1 MRKFTIVWGLLL
13 CVLQIGA
20 QGVSVSPEDAAKKK
34 EIKQI
39 KLGEEHV
46 YADVYEVAAD
56 DEAALRLAKTKS
68 VNMLQARVIE
78 QAAEQLGMDKEAVK
92 EIFDVI
98 DDKCQNIVITNG
110 DMVRVFTYILKD
122 KAGLTR
128 KKVSDKDD
136 KYYFREDSI
145 AQNLADQV
153 LEGQDSIN
161 YVVSQPEVK
170 EESVEKVKEETVVE
184 TPEKKE
190 EEVKKDEGTPLV
202 KILPAEQVIPAPEVV
217 IPELCQKLIAT
228 KNFDGLMAFL
238 RKEKAANKLMWGN
251 ANRMQRHELCY
262 IVAIDRATKEI
273 VAVLDKGE
281 AERMNFMNK
290 KKEHARNYR
299 GTHSCVFVQEY

>member
-1 MRKFTIVWGLLL
+1 MRKLTVLLGLLL

-20 QGVSVSPEDAAKKK
+20 QGVSVSPEDAAKKQ
-34 EIKQI
+34 EIKEI
-39 KLGEEHV
+39 KLGENHV

-56 DEAALRLAKTKS
+56 DEAALRLAEVKS

-78 QAAEQLGMDKEAVK
+78 QAAGQLGMDKEAVK
-92 EIFDVI
+92 KIFDVI

-110 DMVRVFTYILKD
+110 DMVRVFTYIMKD
-122 KAGLTR
+122 KVGLSR
-128 KKVSDKDD
+128 SKPKDKDD
-136 KYYFREDSI
+136 KYYFGEDSI
-145 AQNLADQV
+145 AKNLADQV

-190 EEVKKDEGTPLV
+190 EEAKKDEGTPLV

-251 ANRMQRHELCY
+251 ANRLQRHELCY
-262 IVAIDRATKEI
+262 IVALDRVTKEI

-290 KKEHARNYR
+290 KREHARDYR

>member
-1 MRKFTIVWGLLL
+1 MRKLTVVLGLLL

-20 QGVSVSPEDAAKKK
+20 QGVSVSPEDAAKKQ
-34 EIKQI
+34 EIKEI

-78 QAAEQLGMDKEAVK
+78 QAAEQLGMDKDAVK

-122 KAGLTR
+122 KVGLTR
-128 KKVSDKDD
+128 KKVSVDDD
-136 KYYFREDSI
+136 KYYFGEDSI
-145 AQNLADQV
+145 AKNLADQV

-190 EEVKKDEGTPLV
+190 EAKKDEGTPLV
-202 KILPAEQVIPAPEVV
+202 KILPAEQVIPASEVV

-228 KNFDGLMAFL
+228 KNFGGLMAFL
-238 RKEKAANKLMWGN
+238 KKEKAANKLMWGN
-251 ANRMQRHELCY
+251 ANKMQRHELCY
-262 IVAIDRATKEI
+262 IVALDRVTKEI

-290 KKEHARNYR
+290 KKEHAQNYR

>member
-1 MRKFTIVWGLLL
+1 
-13 CVLQIGA
+13 LQIGA
-20 QGVSVSPEDAAKKK
+20 QGVSVSPEDAAKKQ
-34 EIKQI
+34 EIKEI

-78 QAAEQLGMDKEAVK
+78 QAAGQLGMDKEAVK
-92 EIFDVI
+92 KIFDVI

-110 DMVRVFTYILKD
+110 DMVRVFTYIMKD
-122 KAGLTR
+122 KVGLTR
-128 KKVSDKDD
+128 KKVSVDDD
-136 KYYFREDSI
+136 KYYFGEDSI
-145 AQNLADQV
+145 AKNLADQV

-190 EEVKKDEGTPLV
+190 EAKKDEGTPLV

-262 IVAIDRATKEI
+262 IVALDRVTKEI

-290 KKEHARNYR
+290 KMEHARNYR
-299 GTHSCVFVQEY
+299 GTHS

>member
-1 MRKFTIVWGLLL
+1 MRKLTVLLGLLL

-20 QGVSVSPEDAAKKK
+20 QGVSVSPEDAAKKQ
-34 EIKQI
+34 EIKEI
-39 KLGEEHV
+39 KLGEDHV

-56 DEAALRLAKTKS
+56 DEAALRLAEVKS

-78 QAAEQLGMDKEAVK
+78 QAAGQLGMDKEAVK
-92 EIFDVI
+92 KIFDVI

-110 DMVRVFTYILKD
+110 DMVRVFTYIMKD
-122 KAGLTR
+122 KVGLSR
-128 KKVSDKDD
+128 SKPKDKDD
-136 KYYFREDSI
+136 KYYFGEDSI
-145 AQNLADQV
+145 AKNLADQV

-190 EEVKKDEGTPLV
+190 EEAKKDEGTPLV

-251 ANRMQRHELCY
+251 ANRLQRHELCY
-262 IVAIDRATKEI
+262 IVALDRVTKEI

-290 KKEHARNYR
+290 KREHARDYR

>member
-1 MRKFTIVWGLLL
+1 MRKLTVLLGLLL

-20 QGVSVSPEDAAKKK
+20 QGVSVSPEDAAKKQ
-34 EIKQI
+34 EIKEI

-78 QAAEQLGMDKEAVK
+78 QAAEQLGMDKDAVK

-122 KAGLTR
+122 KVGLTR
-128 KKVSDKDD
+128 KKVSVDDD
-136 KYYFREDSI
+136 KYYFGEDSI
-145 AQNLADQV
+145 AKNLADQV

-190 EEVKKDEGTPLV
+190 EEAKKDEGTPLV

-238 RKEKAANKLMWGN
+238 KKEKAANKLMWGN
-251 ANRMQRHELCY
+251 ANKMQRHGLCY
-262 IVAIDRATKEI
+262 IVALDRVTKEI

>member
-1 MRKFTIVWGLLL
+1 
-13 CVLQIGA
+13 
-20 QGVSVSPEDAAKKK
+20 
-34 EIKQI
+34 
-39 KLGEEHV
+39 
-46 YADVYEVAAD
+46 
-56 DEAALRLAKTKS
+56 
-68 VNMLQARVIE
+68 
-78 QAAEQLGMDKEAVK
+78 
-92 EIFDVI
+92 
-98 DDKCQNIVITNG
+98 
-110 DMVRVFTYILKD
+110 
-122 KAGLTR
+122 
-128 KKVSDKDD
+128 
-136 KYYFREDSI
+136 
-145 AQNLADQV
+145 

-190 EEVKKDEGTPLV
+190 EAKKDEGTPLV

-238 RKEKAANKLMWGN
+238 KKEKAANKLMWGN
-251 ANRMQRHELCY
+251 ANRMQRHGLCY
-262 IVAIDRATKEI
+262 IVALDRVTKEI

-290 KKEHARNYR
+290 KMEHARIYR

>member
-1 MRKFTIVWGLLL
+1 MRKLTVVLGLLL

-20 QGVSVSPEDAAKKK
+20 QGVSVSPEDAAKKQ
-34 EIKQI
+34 EIKEI

-78 QAAEQLGMDKEAVK
+78 QAAEQLGMDKDAVK

-122 KAGLTR
+122 KVGLTR
-128 KKVSDKDD
+128 KKVSVDDD
-136 KYYFREDSI
+136 KYYFGEDSI
-145 AQNLADQV
+145 AKNLADQV

-190 EEVKKDEGTPLV
+190 EAKKDEGTPLV

-238 RKEKAANKLMWGN
+238 KKEKAANKLMWGN
-251 ANRMQRHELCY
+251 ANKMQRHELCY

-290 KKEHARNYR
+290 KMEHARNYR

>member
-20 QGVSVSPEDAAKKK
+20 QGVSVSPEDAAKKQ
-34 EIKQI
+34 EIKEI
-39 KLGEEHV
+39 KLGEDHV

-56 DEAALRLAKTKS
+56 DEAALRLAEVKS

-78 QAAEQLGMDKEAVK
+78 QAAGQLGMDKEAVK
-92 EIFDVI
+92 KIFDVI

-251 ANRMQRHELCY
+251 ANRLQRHELCY
-262 IVAIDRATKEI
+262 IVALDRVTKEI

-290 KKEHARNYR
+290 KREHARDYR

>member
-20 QGVSVSPEDAAKKK
+20 QGVSVSPEDAAKKQ
-34 EIKQI
+34 EIKEI
-39 KLGEEHV
+39 KLGEDHV

-56 DEAALRLAKTKS
+56 DEAALRLAEVKS

-78 QAAEQLGMDKEAVK
+78 QAAGQLGMDKEAVK
-92 EIFDVI
+92 KIFDVI

-110 DMVRVFTYILKD
+110 DMVRVFTYIMKD
-122 KAGLTR
+122 KVGLSR
-128 KKVSDKDD
+128 SKPKDKDD
-136 KYYFREDSI
+136 EYYFGEDSI
-145 AQNLADQV
+145 AKNLADQV

-190 EEVKKDEGTPLV
+190 EAKKDEGTPLV
-202 KILPAEQVIPAPEVV
+202 KILPAEQVIPASEVV

-262 IVAIDRATKEI
+262 IVALDRVTKEI